1 MNVYIAV
8 AIGGAIGAMMRY
20 GVSQYIVDKGVL
32 YPWATVVVNL
42 LGSLLIGF
50 GMAYIEGHPHVSPCV
65 KLLCMTGFL
74 GGLTTFSTFIFE
86 GYMLQEKGLAH
97 MLSYMGGQI
106 ILGYGLCWL
115 AFTVGKRMWG

>member
-1 MNVYIAV
+1 MNLYIAV
-8 AIGGAIGAMMRY
+8 AIGGAIGAIMRY

-32 YPWATVVVNL
+32 YPWGTVVVNL

-50 GMAYIEGHPHVSPCV
+50 GMAYIEGHPHVSPWV

>member
-1 MNVYIAV
+1 MNLYIAV

-32 YPWATVVVNL
+32 YPWGTVVVNL

-50 GMAYIEGHPHVSPCV
+50 GMAYIEGHPHVSPWV

>member
-32 YPWATVVVNL
+32 YPWGTVVVNL

-50 GMAYIEGHPHVSPCV
+50 GMAYIEGHPHVSSWV

-97 MLSYMGGQI
+97 MLSYIGGQI

>member
-20 GVSQYIVDKGVL
+20 GVSQYIIDKGVL

-50 GMAYIEGHPHVSPCV
+50 GMAYIEGHPNVSPWV

>member
-50 GMAYIEGHPHVSPCV
+50 GMAYIEGHPNVSPWV

-86 GYMLQEKGLAH
+86 GYMLHEKGLAH

>member
-32 YPWATVVVNL
+32 YPWGTVVVNL

-50 GMAYIEGHPHVSPCV
+50 GMVGSQHFQRLSLKDICYTKKVWHICYPTWVGRLS
-65 KLLCMTGFL
+65 L
-74 GGLTTFSTFIFE
+74 GMVF
-86 GYMLQEKGLAH
+86 
-97 MLSYMGGQI
+97 
-106 ILGYGLCWL
+106 
-115 AFTVGKRMWG
+115 VG

>member
-32 YPWATVVVNL
+32 YPWGTVVVNL

-50 GMAYIEGHPHVSPCV
+50 GMAYIEGHPNVSPWV

-115 AFTVGKRMWG
+115 AFTIGKRMWG

>member
-32 YPWATVVVNL
+32 YPWGTVVVNL

-50 GMAYIEGHPHVSPCV
+50 GMAYIEGHPHVSPWV

>member
-50 GMAYIEGHPHVSPCV
+50 GMAYIEGHPNVSPWV